1 MAQFRDILRQLR
13 MASNLSQKQMAE
25 RLGITDSAIS
35 QYETGRRTPP
45 YETMESIADY
55 FNVDMAYLLGKSDIP
70 RVVSF
75 DEHGNKTS
83 CCNYSRFLVAGKPPT
98 DDELQ
103 LIQKLRLL
111 SDRDRLIAVS
121 IIEQLFNTSPQ
132 NTPEL
137 PD

>member
-75 DEHGNKTS
+75 DEHGRKTS
-83 CCNYSRFLVAGKPPT
+83 CCNYSQFLAAGKPPT

-103 LIQKLRLL
+103 LLQKLRSL
-111 SDRDRLIAVS
+111 SVRDRMIATS
-121 IIEQLFNTSPQ
+121 IIDQLFSTSPQ
-132 NTPEL
+132 DMPEL